1 MSAAGPARLV
11 ILVEGPSD
19 VASLR
24 TLAVARG
31 LDETRHAFELV
42 SMGGV
47 TNARH
52 HLRRLAEESPVPRVA
67 GLYDAP
73 EERYVLRALRS
84 LGLHV
89 RSRDDVERQGF
100 FVCDRDLE
108 DEIIRAL
115 GPELVE
121 QVLDDLGLI
130 DRFRTF
136 QRQPEWRGRPVADQL
151 RRFAGVASG
160 RKTLFARALT
170 ERLTPGSTPRPLAAL
185 IDLVESGAP
194 AAATAERRLN
204 LSPP

>member
-1 MSAAGPARLV
+1 MSAAGAARLV

-24 TLAVARG
+24 TLAAARG

-52 HLRRLAEESPVPRVA
+52 HLGRLAHESPTLRVA

-84 LGLHV
+84 LGLSV
-89 RSRDDVERQGF
+89 GSGDDLERHGF

-108 DEIIRAL
+108 EEIIRAL
-115 GPELVE
+115 GPEAVE
-121 QVLDDLGLI
+121 EVLEDLGLV

-136 QRQPEWRGRPVADQL
+136 QRQPEWRGRPVDDQL

-160 RKTLFARALT
+160 RKTLLARALT
-170 ERLTPGSTPRPLAAL
+170 DRLTPESAPRPLAAL
-185 IDLVESGAP
+185 MDLIESGAP
-194 AAATAERRLN
+194 ADTRAGARFNRL
-204 LSPP
+204 PP

>member
-1 MSAAGPARLV
+1 MSAAGSVRLV

-52 HLRRLAEESPVPRVA
+52 HLARLAHESPAPRVA

-84 LGLHV
+84 LGLPV
-89 RSRDDVERQGF
+89 ASRADLERHGF
-100 FVCDRDLE
+100 FVCERDLE
-108 DEIIRAL
+108 EEIIRAL
-115 GPELVE
+115 GPEVVE
-121 QVLDDLGLI
+121 EVLADLRLI

-136 QRQPEWRGRPVADQL
+136 QRQPEWRGRPVGDQL

-160 RKTLFARALT
+160 RKSLLAGALT
-170 ERLTPGSTPRPLAAL
+170 ERLTPENVPRPLAAL
-185 IDLVESGAP
+185 IDLVERGAP
-194 AAATAERRLN
+194 VGK
-204 LSPP
+204 